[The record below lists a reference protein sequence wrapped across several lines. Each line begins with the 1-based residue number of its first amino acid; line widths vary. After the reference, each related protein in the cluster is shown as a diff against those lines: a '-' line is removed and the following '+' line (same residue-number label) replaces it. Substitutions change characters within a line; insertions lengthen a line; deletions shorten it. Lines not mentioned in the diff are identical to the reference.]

1 MEILGQ
7 VAPTLQVFLDLRWLE
22 SDSHDSVMNASVE
35 AAAGC
40 EETPPPQDPQVT
52 NELINDPEKQTAI
65 LGTVSLPP
73 GADASLYLGLSLTFP
88 WDVATIFAF
97 FPRRD

>member
-7 VAPTLQVFLDLRWLE
+7 VAPALQVFLDRRWLE
-22 SDSHDSVMNASVE
+22 SDSYDGVMNASVE

-40 EETPPPQDPQVT
+40 EETPAPQDVQVT
-52 NELINDPEKQTAI
+52 NEVINDPEKQTAI
-65 LGTVSLPP
+65 LGAVSLPP
-73 GADASLYLGLSLTFP
+73 GANASLYLGLSLAFP